1 MARVYLSFLG
11 LGSKR
16 PDGTVGYEAGSY
28 SLNGRNSI
36 VTEFVQVA
44 EIDVLGKDYFD
55 QIIIAATEKSYNANF
70 GALDA
75 RLRSLGAKNIRP
87 LIIDEDLSPEGQ
99 WGWFED
105 VTGLIGWNDEL
116 TVDLT
121 HGYRI
126 IPIIF
131 SAAINFLQKAR
142 AVRLEAV
149 YYGAYE
155 KDRSNPPIVDMKDF
169 YLINEWADAVGRL
182 IDDADARKLAD
193 VAGRSP
199 DFQLRGLN
207 DPALVEA
214 FNKLTDAVRNVDVQ
228 HIHGIAA
235 DALDLVN
242 RKRSQVAGAGEM
254 LLTLVIDKFI
264 SLVNGEPLS
273 GYYDR
278 SYFALQMELAT
289 LLLEHRLFMQAF
301 TVMRECIGSLA
312 MVGLDREVRY
322 DNNYGRKER
331 YSYGD
336 VFLRMLQMPEEKWE
350 FDERRSKIS
359 RALMPFYGRLKGCGI
374 VSILKS
380 GSDNPNEVSDDLS
393 INGLA
398 ELRNGFDHAWISKS
412 KPPDTIEKCGFVFL
426 SKLRNIMNVL
436 EENGFL

>member
-1 MARVYLSFLG
+1 
-11 LGSKR
+11 
-16 PDGTVGYEAGSY
+16 
-28 SLNGRNSI
+28 
-36 VTEFVQVA
+36 
-44 EIDVLGKDYFD
+44 
-55 QIIIAATEKSYNANF
+55 
-70 GALDA
+70 
-75 RLRSLGAKNIRP
+75 
-87 LIIDEDLSPEGQ
+87 
-99 WGWFED
+99 